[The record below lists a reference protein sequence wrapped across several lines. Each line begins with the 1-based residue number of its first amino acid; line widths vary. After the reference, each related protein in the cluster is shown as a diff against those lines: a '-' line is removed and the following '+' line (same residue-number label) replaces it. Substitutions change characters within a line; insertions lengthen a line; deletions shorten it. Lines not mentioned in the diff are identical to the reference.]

1 MNDEEEDA
9 TVVGKFGS
17 YHPGGALFTFADGS
31 TRFLSDNIDTTLF
44 RQFGNRADGE
54 LMDLGMRNWFQDPI
68 ARELIIKIRCHGGFL
83 VFSKIWSEKSFLQ
96 LADTSSIRM
105 WISRVE
111 MIRKWP

>member
-1 MNDEEEDA
+1 MNDEEEEDA

-54 LMDLGMRNWFQDPI
+54 LMDL
-68 ARELIIKIRCHGGFL
+68 E
-83 VFSKIWSEKSFLQ
+83 
-96 LADTSSIRM
+96 
-105 WISRVE
+105 
-111 MIRKWP
+111 